1 MPEEDMA
8 ENYGYCPARAVN
20 GLLFCSGQI
29 GIEADSSV
37 PDQPERQF
45 ALAFAALS
53 EVLRQHGCG
62 PADVVDLTSFHVGY
76 PANMDRFMDAKAAFL
91 AGATC
96 CWTAIGA
103 AGLGYPGS
111 LVEIKAIARL
121 PDGAGA

>member
-1 MPEEDMA
+1 MS
-8 ENYGYCPARAVN
+8 ENEISETYGYCPARIAN

-29 GIEADSSV
+29 GVEADGTV

-53 EVLRQHGCG
+53 DVLRQHRCG
-62 PADVVDLTSFHVGY
+62 PADLVDLTSFHVGY
-76 PANMDRFMDAKAAFL
+76 PANMDSFMEAKAAFL
-91 AGATC
+91 GGAAC

-103 AGLGYPGS
+103 AALGYPGS